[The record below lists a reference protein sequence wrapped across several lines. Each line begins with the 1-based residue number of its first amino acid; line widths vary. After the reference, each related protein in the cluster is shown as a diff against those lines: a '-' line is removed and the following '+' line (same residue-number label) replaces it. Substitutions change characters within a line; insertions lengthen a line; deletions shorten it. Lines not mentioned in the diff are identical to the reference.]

1 MTIVHIERPAGFDP
15 SAFET
20 FMPPPVGDLPRPT
33 LGSVES
39 WAAPDGAVE
48 TGTWEATPGT
58 FARAIVDAE
67 FCHFVRGRAT
77 FVTEDG
83 RRFEFRAGDAAYFPP
98 RTLGL
103 WTIHETLRKTYLA
116 LTQIRKSAERRCEIG
131 GRSATRLWMPGLPAS
146 AAIGQLLS
154 PH

>member
-1 MTIVHIERPAGFDP
+1 MTIVHIERPAGLDP

-33 LGSVES
+33 LGSVET

-67 FCHFVRGRAT
+67 FCHFVHGHAT

-83 RRFEFRAGDAAYFPP
+83 RRFAFRAGDAAYFPP
-98 RTLGL
+98 RTLGR
-103 WTIHETLRKTYLA
+103 WTVHETLRKTYC
-116 LTQIRKSAERRCEIG
+116 IWR
-131 GRSATRLWMPGLPAS
+131 
-146 AAIGQLLS
+146 
-154 PH
+154 